1 MEKKKVIKLL
11 IIIFIIIAILA
22 AATITILYFVKKS
35 KFDYQISNVEE
46 YNYSILYRD
55 DKYGV
60 INKEGEIVVEPTYTN
75 VQIPN
80 PSRPLFICVSEYNRE
95 LGEYENKVLNEN
107 KEQILT
113 TYDSVSAISVDST
126 DTNVPYEK
134 SVLKYRKDGK
144 YGLIDFDGNEITKP
158 IYDDIRGL
166 GYKEGTLLV
175 KQGEKY
181 GVINING
188 AEMVEIKYDSVSA
201 DNYYDSQTKSKNAG
215 FIISEKTEEG
225 YRYGYID
232 YKGKRILKPE
242 FTKIERVNEIQ
253 GDDIY
258 FIAYKNGQAGLMRN
272 NKCLT
277 NYEFESIEY
286 NLSNNLFIAQR
297 NSKKGV
303 MNTNGDIMV
312 NTEYDELSFGGEY
325 INAIK
330 NDELTILDVNGNE
343 IQNSDIV
350 SLTKTKD
357 SNYYI
362 AIDQDNLYTVLDQN
376 KNNLLNNNYDYI
388 EYLGNSHFIVS
399 KDRKS
404 GIIDSND
411 NVLLDIKYSSVI
423 SLHEA
428 DLIQAYNVENDETIL
443 FNKNFEEISRMIA
456 SEVEVKDSYVLM
468 YSDNDFKY
476 YDFNANELTGKDIYE
491 NNNIFAYK
499 QDGKWGFVDKSGKI
513 VVDCIYDMV
522 TEVNEY
528 GYAGIEQ
535 DGKWGSIDSTGQ
547 IVQEPVYELDDI
559 QPIFIGKFYKIESW
573 TGESCYSDNQVQEEA
588 NNELNTQNEQ
598 IEENGQ
604 EE

>member
-376 KNNLLNNNYDYI
+376 KNNLLNNKYDYI

>member
-303 MNTNGDIMV
+303 MNTNGDIIV

-376 KNNLLNNNYDYI
+376 KNNLLNNKYDYI

>member
-242 FTKIERVNEIQ
+242 FRKIERVNEIQ

-303 MNTNGDIMV
+303 MNTNGDIIV

-376 KNNLLNNNYDYI
+376 KNNLLNNKYDYI

>member
-201 DNYYDSQTKSKNAG
+201 DNYYYSQTKSKNAG

-303 MNTNGDIMV
+303 MNTNGDIIV

-376 KNNLLNNNYDYI
+376 KNNLLNNKYDYI